1 MIRSEKITN
10 IMQQLLQCIP
20 NFSEG
25 RDKEVIEKI
34 ADAVRAINGVRLL
47 DVSPNADHNR
57 TVLTFVGFP
66 DAVAEAAFAAT
77 ARAVELINMEQ
88 QKGEHPRIGAM
99 DVVPFV
105 PISGMT
111 MDDAVK
117 IANRVGKRI
126 AGELAV
132 PVYLYSA
139 AASTSA
145 RKRLPDV
152 RQGQY
157 EGLKETIGN
166 PERKP
171 DYGEPR
177 MHPTAGATAVGARPP
192 LIAFN
197 VNLGT
202 ANLSIAKTIAKGVRE
217 SSGGLMNVQ
226 ALGVDLAEQGIA
238 QVSMN
243 LLDYTKTPI
252 HRAYELVRL
261 EAERYGVPVV
271 ASEIVGLV
279 PLDALLGV
287 ADFYLRLDGFT
298 RSQVLE
304 ARLLEDE

>member
-1 MIRSEKITN
+1 
-10 IMQQLLQCIP
+10 MQKLIECIP

-25 RDKEVIEKI
+25 KRQDIIEQV
-34 ADAVRAINGVRLL
+34 ANAARGVQGVRLL
-47 DVSPNADHNR
+47 DVSSNPDHNR
-57 TVLTFVGFP
+57 TVLTFVGP
-66 DAVAEAAFAAT
+66 PEAVAEAAFATT
-77 ARAVELINMEQ
+77 AQAVKLVNMEEH
-88 QKGEHPRIGAM
+88 KGEHPRIGAM

-105 PISGMT
+105 PLAGMA
-111 MDDAVK
+111 MEEAVAL
-117 IANRVGKRI
+117 ANQVGKRI
-126 AGELAV
+126 AEELGV

-139 AASTSA
+139 AATTPA

-152 RQGQY
+152 RKGEY
-157 EGLKETIGN
+157 EGLKESIAT

-202 ANLSIAKTIAKGVRE
+202 TELGIARNIAKGLRE
-217 SSGGLMNVQ
+217 SSGGLVNVQ
-226 ALGVDLAEQGIA
+226 AMGVDLAEQGIV

-252 HRAYELVRL
+252 HRAYELVRV

-271 ASEIVGLV
+271 ASEIIGLI
-279 PLDALLGV
+279 PLDALIGV
-287 ADFYLRLDGFT
+287 ADFYLRLSDFS

-304 ARLLEDE
+304 ARLLEEE